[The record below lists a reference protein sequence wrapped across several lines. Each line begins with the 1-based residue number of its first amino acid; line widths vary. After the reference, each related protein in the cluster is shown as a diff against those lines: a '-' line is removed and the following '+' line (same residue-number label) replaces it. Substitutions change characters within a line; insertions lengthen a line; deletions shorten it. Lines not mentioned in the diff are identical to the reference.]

1 MWTSSSSPS
10 SFGGGFLLCDGAGR
24 GSRMEPEE

>member
-1 MWTSSSSPS
+1 MWTSSSSS
-10 SFGGGFLLCDGAGR
+10 SFWYLIGLCDGAGR

>member
-1 MWTSSSSPS
+1 MWTSSSSS
-10 SFGGGFLLCDGAGR
+10 ASFWYLFGLFDGAGR

>member
-1 MWTSSSSPS
+1 MWTSSSSSS
-10 SFGGGFLLCDGAGR
+10 SFWYLIGLCDGAGR